1 MLLVLRGNLKF
12 KYLFFQWILIF
23 ATILARGKSFW
34 TTRIFCVVSRYPE
47 ARNTAFQHL
56 KFVYELLCQ
65 RRVFLGACWL
75 VWLKFDIDNS
85 KDGRQWVLTYVKV
98 INRPMTH
105 IFVNTVS
112 LFHVGAWTE
121 STTRVESVI
130 KEFCTQY
137 SVAQNPSRNYLESCW
152 WMTGL

>member
-1 MLLVLRGNLKF
+1 MLSVLRGNLKF
-12 KYLFFQWILIF
+12 KYLFFNEYSYLQPFLHVERAF
-23 ATILARGKSFW
+23 ELQEFSASFPATLR
-34 TTRIFCVVSRYPE
+34 PE
-47 ARNTAFQHL
+47 NTAFQHL
-56 KFVYELLCQ
+56 KFGYELLCQ

-85 KDGRQWVLTYVKV
+85 KDGHQSVLTYIKV

-130 KEFCTQY
+130 KEWKGVLHT
-137 SVAQNPSRNYLESCW
+137 V
-152 WMTGL
+152 

>member
-1 MLLVLRGNLKF
+1 MLSVLRGNLKF
-12 KYLFFQWILIF
+12 KYLFFSMNIHICNHSCTWKELLNYKNF
-23 ATILARGKSFW
+23 LCR
-34 TTRIFCVVSRYPE
+34 SRYSE

-56 KFVYELLCQ
+56 KFGYELLCQ

-85 KDGRQWVLTYVKV
+85 KDGRQWVLTYIKV
-98 INRPMTH
+98 INRPRTH

-137 SVAQNPSRNYLESCW
+137 SVAQNPSGNCLESCW
-152 WMTGL
+152 WMTSL

>member
-1 MLLVLRGNLKF
+1 MLSVLRGNLKF
-12 KYLFFQWILIF
+12 KYLFFQWIFIF
-23 ATILARGKSFW
+23 ATILARGKSFR
-34 TTRIFCVVSRYPE
+34 TTRIFCVVS
-47 ARNTAFQHL
+47 AFQHL

-85 KDGRQWVLTYVKV
+85 KDGRQSVLTYIKV

-130 KEFCTQY
+130 KEWKGVLHT
-137 SVAQNPSRNYLESCW
+137 V
-152 WMTGL
+152 

>member
-1 MLLVLRGNLKF
+1 MLSVLRGNLKF
-12 KYLFFQWILIF
+12 KYLFFSMNIHICNHSCTWKELLNYKNFLRRFPVLWGQKIRHFNIF
-23 ATILARGKSFW
+23 
-34 TTRIFCVVSRYPE
+34 
-47 ARNTAFQHL
+47 
-56 KFVYELLCQ
+56 KFGYELLCQ

-85 KDGRQWVLTYVKV
+85 KDGRQWVLTYIKV

-130 KEFCTQY
+130 KEWKGVLHT
-137 SVAQNPSRNYLESCW
+137 V
-152 WMTGL
+152 